1 MTVPV
6 TNLTCY
12 IRKGEHED
20 RINGR
25 INWTRNYLFKFID
38 LKLLTRVFRVANQAE
53 GETVYLERT
62 FKNADDPES
71 FPLQATK
78 ETVIED
84 LKANTRHNENAVKTI
99 RNGVIGT
106 AFAVASWMTFF

>member
-62 FKNADDPES
+62 FKKY
-71 FPLQATK
+71 L
-78 ETVIED
+78 
-84 LKANTRHNENAVKTI
+84 
-99 RNGVIGT
+99 
-106 AFAVASWMTFF
+106 